1 MIPRDK
7 KFSISYVSYK
17 ASFHFSHPHLSRTH
31 HTYWLRYGIVGCH
44 IDKIWYASFN
54 HHISVYG
61 KIFLG
66 LSHSC
71 TSLYKLCKLK
81 SDKLTSHVRNLTSEL
96 VKVSKGSLPLSTWLD
111 VWLHPPWT
119 WPLSMGYH
127 SFVNTAR
134 RRHWQW
140 RDNLHIVVGTATIK
154 NFWVAN
160 FMRIVLCYHDRTN
173 PH

>member
-1 MIPRDK
+1 MFSCILCGAITTCLSFILQFISSDSFISLLHEFKTTLHEWRMWDSIKIIRD
-7 KFSISYVSYK
+7 
-17 ASFHFSHPHLSRTH
+17 
-31 HTYWLRYGIVGCH
+31 
-44 IDKIWYASFN
+44 

-96 VKVSKGSLPLSTWLD
+96 VKVGKSSLPLSTWLD
-111 VWLHPPWT
+111 VCLIPPWT

-154 NFWVAN
+154 FFWVAN
-160 FMRIVLCYHDRTN
+160 FMRIALRYHDRTN